1 METEILVMIDRLR
14 EMEKKLNETEEHDK
28 NHPIPINIEE
38 DYQYY
43 HNHTL
48 EMVQEIKR
56 VWNGY

>member
-1 METEILVMIDRLR
+1 MIDRLR

-43 HNHTL
+43 HNHIL